1 MHPGFKKVLTRNK
14 LTSTSLFF
22 ATQISIGSTSCVT
35 GLEKISTNVISM
47 NELPRTLSKSLLSI
61 PERTVTDNTP
71 PGETELG
78 IITTPTVFPL
88 ESLRTRLVIDEFS
101 PSTIAKV
108 SGSHSSFSLQS
119 LAEVGMNVELGDGE
133 ITSGG
138 NISTGGRMM
147 RDSLGVIEMDR
158 RCSTFT

>member
-1 MHPGFKKVLTRNK
+1 M
-14 LTSTSLFF
+14 
-22 ATQISIGSTSCVT
+22 
-35 GLEKISTNVISM
+35 
-47 NELPRTLSKSLLSI
+47 
-61 PERTVTDNTP
+61 TDNTP
-71 PGETELG
+71 PDETELG

-147 RDSLGVIEMDR
+147 RDSLGVIEMDGLDAVLLL
-158 RCSTFT
+158 SLGEKLVDVEVEDVLNTVLV